1 MLHIQLLTTLIQ
13 QSLDL
18 EDHIVTMVTIVT
30 TGIEC
35 QRPVQPHYNVTNLQ
49 QDVYLSGRN
58 VTITCVEGYVL
69 VGNATVTCSR
79 QGTWKSQLPH
89 CMKPSELKV
98 NEVVPLLCSQLS
110 S

>member
-1 MLHIQLLTTLIQ
+1 M
-13 QSLDL
+13 
-18 EDHIVTMVTIVT
+18 VT

-35 QRPVQPHYNVTNLQ
+35 QRPVQPHYNLTNLQ

-79 QGTWKSQLPH
+79 QGTWKPQLPH
-89 CMKPSELKV
+89 CMKPSELSYKV
-98 NEVVPLLCSQLS
+98 NEVVPVTLCG
-110 S
+110 